1 MVTDALVFLR
11 LWDVKMKKLTE
22 KEKFEAGKAQMYQ
35 YLDSQYLAWH
45 IVAVES
51 IKKLI
56 LNLDDFYSDITG
68 ENQPLSIVEHEQ
80 IKNEVRIGWIFEA
93 LSHAEQAIEDLFS
106 FLMLSKNIDTFVKNV
121 VNYNATDVKR
131 YIWNFKTNDP
141 SKFLGEFF
149 LPYFDLDDSLTWA
162 DHQDCYIEYRI
173 AVLRMQTYFSSKKES
188 ILVEG
193 LQEGKIFLKYTGET
207 ALYILENVPGA
218 MQYIKARYSHII
230 IDEYQDCG
238 EIQDKVFIKLV
249 ESGLTGIAVGDIN
262 QAIYG
267 FTKRFPKY
275 LIALMKR
282 DDFARFELSKNHRCH
297 PSISEY
303 SLCLFGASK
312 TVPREKR
319 VFKVDISG
327 DERNI
332 AAAIDKYLNQ
342 IKDKYGIVRNNQVAI
357 LCRSNSTAFKV
368 GENLSTPYK
377 IFEETVL
384 DRDNSEWG
392 RFFRDLLSASFDES
406 VFAVDYA
413 EQLFSEELE
422 PQKYRKALALCQSI
436 FSNSFDD
443 FCNAEDKIKEL
454 AGLVYAQ
461 KETKVALNNLHS
473 VIRDPHQLKNYVPAR
488 ENELNIMT
496 LHKSKGLEFNIVFHM
511 DMYKWI
517 IPNEFGDE
525 SSVQQDL
532 NLHYV
537 GLTRAKDACYIMNGT
552 ARFRSKK
559 NDYIFA
565 EPSLFLSK
573 PGLAERRKDVRWEM

>member
-1 MVTDALVFLR
+1 MV
-11 LWDVKMKKLTE
+11 KEPTE
-22 KEKFEAGKAQMYQ
+22 EQSKILQQKGNIVITAKPGSGKTY
-35 YLDSQYLAWH
+35 
-45 IVAVES
+45 
-51 IKKLI
+51 
-56 LNLDDFYSDITG
+56 T
-68 ENQPLSIVEHEQ
+68 IVEKIARVIPDLPEYKGVIAISFTNKASDELKRRCKQRCADTKQSFFGTIDKFYISQ
-80 IKNEVRIGWIFEA
+80 IIIPFS
-93 LSHAEQAIEDLFS
+93 SHVTGNITEYEIVD
-106 FLMLSKNIDTFVKNV
+106 NIDES
-121 VNYNATDVKR
+121 
-131 YIWNFKTNDP
+131 
-141 SKFLGEFF
+141 SKYALLLEE
-149 LPYFDLDDSLTWA
+149 P
-162 DHQDCYIEYRI
+162 
-173 AVLRMQTYFSSKKES
+173 FSSKKES

-368 GENLSTPYK
+368 GENLSTPFLLLWRGNYCSNIN
-377 IFEETVL
+377 IFFN
-384 DRDNSEWG
+384 DID
-392 RFFRDLLSASFDES
+392 A
-406 VFAVDYA
+406 
-413 EQLFSEELE
+413 
-422 PQKYRKALALCQSI
+422 
-436 FSNSFDD
+436 
-443 FCNAEDKIKEL
+443 DKLL
-454 AGLVYAQ
+454 AG
-461 KETKVALNNLHS
+461 
-473 VIRDPHQLKNYVPAR
+473 R
-488 ENELNIMT
+488 
-496 LHKSKGLEFNIVFHM
+496 G
-511 DMYKWI
+511 
-517 IPNEFGDE
+517 G
-525 SSVQQDL
+525 
-532 NLHYV
+532 V
-537 GLTRAKDACYIMNGT
+537 GIY
-552 ARFRSKK
+552 
-559 NDYIFA
+559 
-565 EPSLFLSK
+565 P
-573 PGLAERRKDVRWEM
+573 PGLGRANGWVHVDVRKEKSRWRG

>member
-1 MVTDALVFLR
+1 MV
-11 LWDVKMKKLTE
+11 
-22 KEKFEAGKAQMYQ
+22 
-35 YLDSQYLAWH
+35 
-45 IVAVES
+45 
-51 IKKLI
+51 
-56 LNLDDFYSDITG
+56 
-68 ENQPLSIVEHEQ
+68 
-80 IKNEVRIGWIFEA
+80 
-93 LSHAEQAIEDLFS
+93 
-106 FLMLSKNIDTFVKNV
+106 
-121 VNYNATDVKR
+121 
-131 YIWNFKTNDP
+131 
-141 SKFLGEFF
+141 
-149 LPYFDLDDSLTWA
+149 
-162 DHQDCYIEYRI
+162 
-173 AVLRMQTYFSSKKES
+173 
-188 ILVEG
+188 
-193 LQEGKIFLKYTGET
+193 
-207 ALYILENVPGA
+207 
-218 MQYIKARYSHII
+218 RYSHII

>member
-1 MVTDALVFLR
+1 MV
-11 LWDVKMKKLTE
+11 KEPTE
-22 KEKFEAGKAQMYQ
+22 EQSKILQQKGNIVITAKPGSGKTY
-35 YLDSQYLAWH
+35 
-45 IVAVES
+45 
-51 IKKLI
+51 
-56 LNLDDFYSDITG
+56 T
-68 ENQPLSIVEHEQ
+68 IVEKIARVIPDLPEYKGVIAISFTNKASDELKRRCKQRCADTKQSFFGTIDKFYISQ
-80 IKNEVRIGWIFEA
+80 IIIPFS
-93 LSHAEQAIEDLFS
+93 SHVTGNITEYEIVD
-106 FLMLSKNIDTFVKNV
+106 NIDES
-121 VNYNATDVKR
+121 
-131 YIWNFKTNDP
+131 
-141 SKFLGEFF
+141 SKYALLLEE
-149 LPYFDLDDSLTWA
+149 P
-162 DHQDCYIEYRI
+162 
-173 AVLRMQTYFSSKKES
+173 FSSKKES

-392 RFFRDLLSASFDES
+392 RFFRDLLSASF
-406 VFAVDYA
+406 
-413 EQLFSEELE
+413 
-422 PQKYRKALALCQSI
+422 
-436 FSNSFDD
+436 
-443 FCNAEDKIKEL
+443 
-454 AGLVYAQ
+454 
-461 KETKVALNNLHS
+461 
-473 VIRDPHQLKNYVPAR
+473 
-488 ENELNIMT
+488 
-496 LHKSKGLEFNIVFHM
+496 
-511 DMYKWI
+511 
-517 IPNEFGDE
+517 
-525 SSVQQDL
+525 
-532 NLHYV
+532 
-537 GLTRAKDACYIMNGT
+537 
-552 ARFRSKK
+552 
-559 NDYIFA
+559 
-565 EPSLFLSK
+565 
-573 PGLAERRKDVRWEM
+573 

>member
-1 MVTDALVFLR
+1 MV
-11 LWDVKMKKLTE
+11 KEPTE
-22 KEKFEAGKAQMYQ
+22 EQSKILQQKGNIVITAKPGSGKTY
-35 YLDSQYLAWH
+35 
-45 IVAVES
+45 
-51 IKKLI
+51 
-56 LNLDDFYSDITG
+56 T
-68 ENQPLSIVEHEQ
+68 IVEKIARVIPDLPEYKGVIAISFTNKASDELKRRCKQRCADTKQSFFGTIDKFYISQ
-80 IKNEVRIGWIFEA
+80 IIIPFS
-93 LSHAEQAIEDLFS
+93 SHVTGNITEYEIVD
-106 FLMLSKNIDTFVKNV
+106 NIDES
-121 VNYNATDVKR
+121 
-131 YIWNFKTNDP
+131 
-141 SKFLGEFF
+141 SKYAPLLEE
-149 LPYFDLDDSLTWA
+149 S
-162 DHQDCYIEYRI
+162 
-173 AVLRMQTYFSSKKES
+173 FSSKKES

-238 EIQDKVFIKLV
+238 EIQD
-249 ESGLTGIAVGDIN
+249 
-262 QAIYG
+262 
-267 FTKRFPKY
+267 
-275 LIALMKR
+275 
-282 DDFARFELSKNHRCH
+282 
-297 PSISEY
+297 
-303 SLCLFGASK
+303 
-312 TVPREKR
+312 
-319 VFKVDISG
+319 
-327 DERNI
+327 
-332 AAAIDKYLNQ
+332 
-342 IKDKYGIVRNNQVAI
+342 
-357 LCRSNSTAFKV
+357 
-368 GENLSTPYK
+368 
-377 IFEETVL
+377 
-384 DRDNSEWG
+384 RDNSEWG
-392 RFFRDLLSASFDES
+392 RFFRDLISACFDEA

-436 FSNSFDD
+436 FSNSFEE

-473 VIRDPHQLKNYVPAR
+473 VISDPHQLKNYVPAR

-517 IPNEFGDE
+517 IPNEYGDE

-565 EPSLFLSK
+565 EPSSFLSK

>member
-1 MVTDALVFLR
+1 MV
-11 LWDVKMKKLTE
+11 KEPTE
-22 KEKFEAGKAQMYQ
+22 EQSKILQQKGNIVITAKPGSGKTY
-35 YLDSQYLAWH
+35 
-45 IVAVES
+45 
-51 IKKLI
+51 
-56 LNLDDFYSDITG
+56 T
-68 ENQPLSIVEHEQ
+68 IVEKIARVIPDLPEYKGVIAISFTNKASDELKRRCKQRCADTKQSFFGTIDKFYISQ
-80 IKNEVRIGWIFEA
+80 IIIPFS
-93 LSHAEQAIEDLFS
+93 SHVTGNITEYEIVD
-106 FLMLSKNIDTFVKNV
+106 NIDES
-121 VNYNATDVKR
+121 
-131 YIWNFKTNDP
+131 
-141 SKFLGEFF
+141 SKYALLLEE
-149 LPYFDLDDSLTWA
+149 P
-162 DHQDCYIEYRI
+162 
-173 AVLRMQTYFSSKKES
+173 FSSKKES

-327 DERNI
+327 DERSI

-473 VIRDPHQLKNYVPAR
+473 VISDPHQLKNYVPAR